1 MNYVNSPEGVGF
13 IFTSANVK
21 NAENYMKAL
30 KEINDELKVE
40 QPKNISDVAKLYGFS
55 YKLPQGIASDAL
67 ESYPDFLLD

>member
-30 KEINDELKVE
+30 KEINDNLKVE
-40 QPKNISDVAKLYGFS
+40 KPKECSQVAKLYGFS
-55 YKLPQGIASDAL
+55 YKLPIGIASEAL
-67 ESYPDFLLD
+67 ESYPDLLLD